1 MKKKFK
7 FDINT
12 WLPIIIFVLIAA
24 IFGIATKGQLFGPT
38 NMMNIF
44 NQSVSVMI
52 AGLGLIFVA
61 AMGSTNITGGA
72 IVAVAGTLGCIAA
85 EHSTGF
91 IMVPIAL
98 IIGIAT
104 GWFSGL
110 IVAKFKVNSFMVT
123 LAVMMAFRAF
133 NTLLVNDKA
142 YIIPDSMRF
151 INNDAFKIIS
161 VIVLIAVTVYVFH
174 YTRLGTYVRGIGE
187 NELAIRHCGVNVDQ
201 IKIAAFAISGL
212 FAAIAA
218 LFTIARV
225 GGTNNTIGSGFEM
238 RIMMALYIGG
248 IPVRGGAG
256 SKVYKL
262 VFGAPTIVLLENGLV
277 LCGASGG
284 VTQLI
289 RGIVLLVAVWLSGYL
304 AKKFVNVGVS
314 AAQNQKKVASESAQ
328 Q

>member
-1 MKKKFK
+1 
-7 FDINT
+7 
-12 WLPIIIFVLIAA
+12 
-24 IFGIATKGQLFGPT
+24 
-38 NMMNIF
+38 
-44 NQSVSVMI
+44 
-52 AGLGLIFVA
+52 
-61 AMGSTNITGGA
+61 MGSTNITGGA

-85 EHSTGF
+85 ERSTGA
-91 IMVPIAL
+91 IMIPVAL
-98 IIGIAT
+98 VIGIAT
-104 GWFSGL
+104 GCFSGL
-110 IVAKFKVNSFMVT
+110 IVSKFKVNSFMVT

-151 INNDAFKIIS
+151 INNDVFKIVS
-161 VIVLIAVTVYVFH
+161 VIVLVALIVYVFH

-187 NELAIRHCGVNVDQ
+187 NEMAIRHCGVDVDKV
-201 IKIAAFAISGL
+201 KIAAFAISGL
-212 FAAIAA
+212 LAAVAA

-248 IPVRGGAG
+248 VPVRGGAG

-304 AKKFVNVGVS
+304 AKKFVNVGVA
-314 AAQNQKKVASESAQ
+314 AAQNQKKVAAQ
-328 Q
+328 

>member
-1 MKKKFK
+1 MKKKFR

-12 WLPIIIFVLIAA
+12 WLPVIIFVLIAV

-44 NQSVSVMI
+44 NQSVSVLI

-85 EHSTGF
+85 EHSAGAVM
-91 IMVPIAL
+91 IPVAL
-98 IIGIAT
+98 AIGIAT

-161 VIVLIAVTVYVFH
+161 VIVLVALVVYVFH

-187 NELAIRHCGVNVDQ
+187 NEMAIRHCGVDVDKV
-201 IKIAAFAISGL
+201 KIAAFAISGL
-212 FAAIAA
+212 LAAVAA

-248 IPVRGGAG
+248 VPVRGGAG

-304 AKKFVNVGVS
+304 AKKFVNVGVA
-314 AAQNQKKVASESAQ
+314 AAQNQKKAAAQ
-328 Q
+328 

>member
-1 MKKKFK
+1 MKKKFR

-12 WLPIIIFVLIAA
+12 WLPVIIFVLIAA

-44 NQSVSVMI
+44 NQSVSVLI

-85 EHSTGF
+85 ERSTGA
-91 IMVPIAL
+91 IMIPVAL
-98 IIGIAT
+98 VIGIAT
-104 GWFSGL
+104 GCFSGL
-110 IVAKFKVNSFMVT
+110 IVSKFKVNSFMVT

-151 INNDAFKIIS
+151 INNDVFKIVS
-161 VIVLIAVTVYVFH
+161 VIVLVALIVYVFH

-187 NELAIRHCGVNVDQ
+187 NEMAIRHCGVDVDKV
-201 IKIAAFAISGL
+201 KIAAFAISGL
-212 FAAIAA
+212 LAAVAA

-248 IPVRGGAG
+248 VPVRGGAG

-304 AKKFVNVGVS
+304 AKKFVNVGVA
-314 AAQNQKKVASESAQ
+314 AAQNQKKVAAQ
-328 Q
+328 